1 MFSGRQAPAAGTD
14 ALARL
19 SWQDFEHLLAEH
31 YRDQGWK
38 VEYHAPPTSLKSL
51 GSSLDLRLRRGNETV
66 IVQCKHW
73 DAVQVE
79 LQEVNELLSTMLN
92 EAATRGVLVT
102 RGRFSPEARAV
113 PRRQPR
119 LQLVDADVLRV
130 MLKLPD
136 HLDTSIPGVALP
148 SVAAARKST
157 AKRASLHGSS
167 SRLLPIL
174 LIVGVALLIGL
185 FVWRAMSPR
194 HQGTVTPPSEDS
206 TSATQPPTPTATTPT
221 ALPPPA
227 APVVTAPTSLPPPA
241 SAPVEAPVSR
251 ELAERAR
258 LRDSGSSSRD
268 AHHQADDAMKVMER
282 NTREVGSAE

>member
-1 MFSGRQAPAAGTD
+1 MVSARQTAGTD

-19 SWQDFEHLLAEH
+19 SWHDFEHLLAEY
-31 YRDQGWK
+31 YRDQGWR
-38 VEYHAPPTSLKSL
+38 VEYHAPPTSLKNL
-51 GSSLDLRLRRGNETV
+51 GSSLDLRLHRGNETM

-79 LQEVNELLSTMLN
+79 LPEVNELLGTMLN

-102 RGRFSPEARAV
+102 RGGFSAEARAV

-136 HLDTSIPGVALP
+136 HLGAPPPGMALP
-148 SVAAARKST
+148 TVNGKAKAAATRRS
-157 AKRASLHGSS
+157 SHGTNSH
-167 SRLLPIL
+167 LVPIL
-174 LIVGVALLIGL
+174 IAVAIALLIGL
-185 FVWRAMSPR
+185 FVWRAMSR
-194 HQGTVTPPSEDS
+194 HESSVPTPPADD
-206 TSATQPPTPTATTPT
+206 TTATPAATPV
-221 ALPPPA
+221 LPPP
-227 APVVTAPTSLPPPA
+227 PVVAATDATATPVR
-241 SAPVEAPVSR
+241 SAPVEDGLSH

-258 LRDSGSSSRD
+258 LRESDAPATKRD
-268 AHHQADDAMKVMER
+268 AHRQSEDAMKVLEK